1 MTKYRYNKISNMR
14 TFSESPAKW
23 FMLDDVRVTRKDME
37 NQSYKTLADQIKR
50 GKVQSVQRIG

>member
-23 FMLDDVRVTRKDME
+23 FMVDGVKVTRKDLE
-37 NQSYKTLADQIKR
+37 RSAYVDIKNMIKC
-50 GKVQSVQRIG
+50 GKIRAVQRIG